1 MKKIYFIAAMSGLLL
16 TTACNDDERT
26 PGNPV
31 IDVKTE
37 IVDAYF
43 GDSLA
48 FTVNA
53 SDVDVPLSTLK
64 AQLYFG
70 EEMVSEKVIRTKTSG
85 EDYTGKIFVP
95 FYKDIPDGKA
105 TLKYI
110 LQNIHFTITEQTVEV
125 NCTRPQFDHLVL
137 VTEDGTELN
146 MPRVGENQYAVTA
159 EFPQKLNAYIKAPAY
174 GANGNEIT
182 FGYSTDGEITQGI
195 TTNIPFSGANAGTYT
210 VSFNTLT
217 YAGAPFV
224 AMQMNGEELTMIDEN
239 HLKIETAL
247 EQGQAITFEGVS
259 DYEEW
264 WIDPDFFAE
273 GDGGALTFVP
283 VSGNYRITADLE
295 KKYFKVEVL
304 DAALA
309 DATLQNDGTGALYI
323 VGGTR
328 GVENGGTGAESIGKP
343 SHVGAPSWDGSNG
356 AICMSPVEP
365 KIYQMTVVAGEQIT
379 ADGVNFKFYGGKGWS
394 NEYKADRISTDSEL
408 VVVNDGDS
416 DNGNVWLK
424 EGVTLEEG
432 ATYVITVDMSDVA
445 HAVLHF
451 EKKQ

>member
-1 MKKIYFIAAMSGLLL
+1 MKKIYLLAAMTGLLL
-16 TTACNDDERT
+16 TTACNDDEMA

-31 IDVKTE
+31 MNVKTE
-37 IVDAYF
+37 IVDACF

-70 EEMVSEKVIRTKTSG
+70 EEKVSETVIRTKTSG
-85 EDYTGKIFVP
+85 EDYSGKIFVP
-95 FYKDIPDGKA
+95 FYKDIPNGKA
-105 TLKYI
+105 TLKYV

-182 FGYSTDGEITQGI
+182 FGYSTDAEITEGT
-195 TTNIPFSGANAGTYT
+195 TTNIPFSNLEEGEYT
-210 VSFNTLT
+210 VTFNTLT
-217 YAGAPFV
+217 YEAGPFLTV
-224 AMQMNGEELTMIDEN
+224 NMNGQEFTQVDANTM
-239 HLKIETAL
+239 KVETAL
-247 EQGQAITFEGVS
+247 EQGETITFEGVPNY
-259 DYEEW
+259 DEW

-273 GDGGALTFVP
+273 GEDGALTFVP
-283 VSGNYRITADLE
+283 ISGNYRITADTE
-295 KKYFKVEVL
+295 KQYFKVEVL
-304 DAALA
+304 DAAMA
-309 DATLQNDGTGALYI
+309 DATLQDDGTGALYI

-328 GVENGGTGAESIGKP
+328 TEDAGGTNAEAIGKP
-343 SHVGAPSWDGSNG
+343 TCKGAPSWDPNAG
-356 AICMSPVEP
+356 ALCMAPIGD
-365 KIYQMTVVAGEQIT
+365 KLYQLTVVGGEQIT
-379 ADGVNFKFYGGKGWS
+379 TDAVNFKFYGGKGWA
-394 NEYKADRISTDSEL
+394 NEYKGDRISTDSDL
-408 VVVNDGDS
+408 VLVNNGDS
-416 DNGNVWLK
+416 DSGNVWLK
-424 EGVTLEEG
+424 EGITLEEG
-432 ATYVITVDMSDVA
+432 ATYVITVDMTDVA